1 MSIAWE
7 FQDGVL
13 VVTET
18 GLTNADI
25 AQAIV
30 GDECFPELL

>member
-18 GLTNADI
+18 GLITNADI
-25 AQAIV
+25 A
-30 GDECFPELL
+30 GDRWR